1 MWLQVSFTL
10 DLLWGLWHKVV
21 RFLVLSEDRKYHNRE
36 KEKEISTS
44 KMPTVLLASERLL
57 YPSSNRKS
65 QVEVVAVLSVGQAP
79 ALHLSSV
86 CQPASAWK
94 GEEAG
99 TADPGSC
106 SPLLRRV
113 CWTQQSK
120 LSPHFQSTS
129 LLLAALTLSSLGWLY
144 LLGDPA
150 RHRPKVGV
158 LCVGSCDSFS
168 QCSESLFIPSLVTLW
183 QY

>member
-1 MWLQVSFTL
+1 MWLRVSFTL

-44 KMPTVLLASERLL
+44 KMPTVLLASEQLL
-57 YPSSNRKS
+57 YPSSNRKGR
-65 QVEVVAVLSVGQAP
+65 VGVVAMLSVGQAP

-86 CQPASAWK
+86 CQSPAAWK
-94 GEEAG
+94 GEEAE

-106 SPLLRRV
+106 SPLLCPV
-113 CWTQQSK
+113 CRTQQYK

-129 LLLAALTLSSLGWLY
+129 LLLAALSLSSLGWLY

-150 RHRPKVGV
+150 HHLPKVWV
-158 LCVGSCDSFS
+158 LCVGSCGSFF
-168 QCSESLFIPSLVTLW
+168 QCSESLFIPSLMTLR